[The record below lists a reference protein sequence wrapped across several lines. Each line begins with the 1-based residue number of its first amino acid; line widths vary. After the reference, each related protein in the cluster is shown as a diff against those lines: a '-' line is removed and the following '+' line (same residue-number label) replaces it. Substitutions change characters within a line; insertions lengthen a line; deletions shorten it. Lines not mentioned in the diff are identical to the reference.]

1 MYYLIYQKELLGGC
15 LGMIADISSTYGQT
29 FKNQIKE
36 PICYYLINKLKGVK
50 KYEQL
55 CTWAANVK
63 INFY

>member
-1 MYYLIYQKELLGGC
+1 
-15 LGMIADISSTYGQT
+15 MIADISSTYGQT

-63 INFY
+63 IKFY